1 MGERVVPDPS
11 GSNMPLQVVPRLKRI
26 LSPGLKVVALTE
38 ASVIHGL
45 DSVPVPLLAAEQST

>member
-26 LSPGLKVVALTE
+26 LSPGLKVMVLTD
-38 ASVIHGL
+38 ANVFHGL
-45 DSVPVPLLAAEQST
+45 DSAPVPLLAAEQST